1 MREPQTERKNV
12 ESKTKK
18 KEKKK
23 RKIAREHQFV
33 KFLRGGGTFSRK
45 AISIKFSKIQ
55 WHN

>member
-1 MREPQTERKNV
+1 MREPQTETKNM
-12 ESKTKK
+12 ESKNKR

-23 RKIAREHQFV
+23 RKIAREPRFV

-55 WHN
+55 